1 MYIEFHARSAFSF
14 LEGASLPEDLV
25 STCAQ
30 YQMAAMALLDR
41 DGVYGSPRFYLS
53 AKHIGLKAHIGAEV
67 SCEAF
72 SFQKEKNL
80 SPQRQ
85 RGTEKTLE
93 KEKLA
98 FNQDLENSLK
108 ACHPER
114 SEGPA
119 FLPRAPLPST
129 NLQSEITN
137 LKSGDFRLPILV
149 ASRYGY
155 QNLCQ
160 LITRMK
166 LRAARK
172 EEGAVFEHELEQHA
186 PGLICL
192 TGGDEGPLA
201 AALKKSGPEEAYRAV
216 DRLIGIFG
224 RDNVYVEL
232 QRHLHRE
239 EEARNRVAIEI
250 ARDLH
255 LPLLATNGVSYATP
269 QQRELCDVLTSIR
282 HHQTLMTAGRL
293 LARNS
298 ERHLKS
304 PKEMAHL
311 FGDLPEAI
319 TNTVELSTRLEFKLS
334 DLGYE
339 FPRYPIPE
347 GESMNSFLRQ
357 RTDEGARWRYGISLS
372 GDRVPQSGFHNQDL
386 QQRARRQIEREL
398 QLIEKLDLAGYFL
411 IVWDI
416 VRFCRE
422 QNIIAQGRGSAAN
435 SAVCYSL
442 GITAVD
448 PVGMELLF
456 ERFLSEERGEWPDID
471 IDLPSGDQRE
481 RVIQHIYQLY
491 GQRGA
496 AMTANVITYRNRMAA
511 REMGKAMGFDP
522 ETLNKISTAVATWEY
537 KDAHD
542 ALDRR
547 FHDAG
552 LDLNH
557 PRLRKYFELCTAVKD
572 LPRHLGQHSGG
583 MVICQGQLDS
593 VVPLEPASMP
603 GRVVVQW
610 DKEDC
615 ADMGIIKVDLL
626 GLGMMAVLEDS
637 IQLIRNDYHE
647 EVDLAH
653 LPPDDPDVYATLQK
667 ADTVGMFQIESRA
680 QMSCL
685 PRLLPKKF
693 YDIVVQVAIIRPGP
707 IVGQMVN
714 PFLQRRQGREPVTYP
729 HPSLE
734 PVLARTMGV
743 PLFQE
748 QLLRIA
754 MISANFTGG
763 EAEELRRAMGFKRS
777 QARMKEIEIR
787 LREGMTRNGF
797 TKEAQEQIILSITS
811 FALYGFPESHAAS
824 FALIAY
830 ASAWLKCH
838 YLGAFTAALLNNQ
851 PMGFYHPATLV
862 KDAQRHGLKILPVD
876 ATKSDWKC
884 TLEPLVSH
892 QSSVAKQS
900 AISHQLSAISQNV
913 SGRGFS
919 RAAHAINSN
928 AVLAA
933 ETKSVS
939 QSGPNVVI
947 VNRFIAGQGFAP
959 TVSQPTWDEIGT
971 YSHSEFVP
979 TAQRPSHT
987 YSSVR
992 ESTFKDCHPER
1003 SEGPAFSP
1011 RSASH
1016 TVNLPSDIA
1025 NLKSPNSSV
1034 SEPALS
1040 EAEGRLRD
1048 EKKSPTLALRLGLNY
1063 VRGLRESAAQAL
1075 VRERSLAH
1083 FQSIHDLT
1091 RRVPELRKDEL
1102 TTLAE
1107 IGALNSIG
1115 NSPQSHRDAET
1126 FCGQLQNHRQP
1137 QNHLNICH
1145 PERSEGPAFP
1155 PHSALLRGLQS
1166 EPADQ
1171 KPSLSSVPLCLC
1183 GEKSDLSKPE
1193 IRNSKLETR
1202 NSFHRRDALWQ
1213 VEKAIRRSGPL
1224 LERSHEPDS
1233 PSPLDQMTHEERL
1246 VADFR
1251 GTGLTVGPHP
1261 MAYRRAEMSALG
1273 IRSAAEL
1280 KSLRNGQRLR
1290 IGGCVIAR
1298 QRPGTA
1304 KGFLFLSIEDETG
1317 IANAIVTP
1325 DILQRNRI
1333 LLISERFLMIE
1344 GILQHQ
1350 DNVIHVRAERVL
1362 PLSVTQAE
1370 TSSHDFH

>member
-1 MYIEFHARSAFSF
+1 
-14 LEGASLPEDLV
+14 
-25 STCAQ
+25 
-30 YQMAAMALLDR
+30 
-41 DGVYGSPRFYLS
+41 
-53 AKHIGLKAHIGAEV
+53 
-67 SCEAF
+67 
-72 SFQKEKNL
+72 
-80 SPQRQ
+80 
-85 RGTEKTLE
+85 
-93 KEKLA
+93 
-98 FNQDLENSLK
+98 
-108 ACHPER
+108 
-114 SEGPA
+114 
-119 FLPRAPLPST
+119 
-129 NLQSEITN
+129 
-137 LKSGDFRLPILV
+137 
-149 ASRYGY
+149 
-155 QNLCQ
+155 
-160 LITRMK
+160 
-166 LRAARK
+166 
-172 EEGAVFEHELEQHA
+172 
-186 PGLICL
+186 
-192 TGGDEGPLA
+192 
-201 AALKKSGPEEAYRAV
+201 
-216 DRLIGIFG
+216 
-224 RDNVYVEL
+224 
-232 QRHLHRE
+232 
-239 EEARNRVAIEI
+239 
-250 ARDLH
+250 
-255 LPLLATNGVSYATP
+255 
-269 QQRELCDVLTSIR
+269 
-282 HHQTLMTAGRL
+282 MTAGRL

-304 PKEMAHL
+304 PEEMSRL
-311 FGDLPEAI
+311 FADLPEAI
-319 TNTVELSTRLEFKLS
+319 ANTVELSARLEFKLN

-339 FPRYPIPE
+339 FPRYPVPE
-347 GESMNSFLRQ
+347 GETMNSFLRQ
-357 RTDEGARWRYGISLS
+357 RVDEGARWRYGISLS
-372 GDRVPQSGFHNQDL
+372 GDRVPQSFPNKDL
-386 QQRARRQIEREL
+386 QQRARCQIEREL

-422 QNIIAQGRGSAAN
+422 QNILAQGRGSAAN

-481 RVIQHIYQLY
+481 RVIQHIYQGY

-522 ETLNKISTAVATWEY
+522 ETLNKTSAAVATWEY
-537 KDAHD
+537 RDAND

-557 PRLRKYFELCTAVKD
+557 PRLRKYFELCVAVRD

-615 ADMGIIKVDLL
+615 ADMKIIKVDLL

-637 IQLIRNDYHE
+637 IQLIRKDYHE

-653 LPPDDPDVYATLQK
+653 LPPDDPEVYATLQK

-685 PRLLPKKF
+685 PRLRPQKF

-714 PFLQRRQGREPVTYP
+714 PFLQRRQGREAVTYP

-754 MISANFTGG
+754 MISANFSGG

-777 QARMKEIEIR
+777 QARMKEIEAK
-787 LREGMTRNGF
+787 LREGMTRNGIAQ
-797 TKEAQEQIILSITS
+797 EAQEQIILSITS

-876 ATKSDWKC
+876 VTKSDWQC
-884 TLEPLVSH
+884 TLEPVASC
-892 QSSVAKQS
+892 QSSAASENQFSVPCSQFPIGHQPS
-900 AISHQLSAISQNV
+900 AARKEPVTGRRSLVVGESAREVETRLAASEATSKSGFV
-913 SGRGFS
+913 SGCGFS
-919 RAAHAINSN
+919 RAEQPVNFN
-928 AVLAA
+928 AALAA
-933 ETKSVS
+933 ESDHLST
-939 QSGPNVVI
+939 GRTPNVVL
-947 VNRFIAGQGFAP
+947 VNRFIAGQGFDPCSATFAP
-959 TVSQPTWDEIGT
+959 TTTTPVAPTATNHQPSAISQPTWDEIGAYT
-971 YSHSEFVP
+971 RHNFIPAEQWQTDSPSFPDEAFQRDETSRRTSSPKVCHSDPKV
-979 TAQRPSHT
+979 
-987 YSSVR
+987 
-992 ESTFKDCHPER
+992 CHSER
-1003 SEGPAFSP
+1003 SEEPAFSP
-1011 RSASH
+1011 RMAPLETNPEIRNSK
-1016 TVNLPSDIA
+1016 L
-1025 NLKSPNSSV
+1025 SPV
-1034 SEPALS
+1034 PLCLCGET
-1040 EAEGRLRD
+1040 
-1048 EKKSPTLALRLGLNY
+1048 KSPTLALRLGLNY

-1075 VRERSLAH
+1075 VRERSLAP

-1107 IGALNSIG
+1107 IGALNSIASTEYRVPSTEQVSSSDSRNAQLG
-1115 NSPQSHRDAET
+1115 THNS
-1126 FCGQLQNHRQP
+1126 QP
-1137 QNHLNICH
+1137 GTRH
-1145 PERSEGPAFP
+1145 
-1155 PHSALLRGLQS
+1155 
-1166 EPADQ
+1166 
-1171 KPSLSSVPLCLC
+1171 
-1183 GEKSDLSKPE
+1183 
-1193 IRNSKLETR
+1193 SKL
-1202 NSFHRRDALWQ
+1202 HRRDALWQ
-1213 VEKAIRRSGPL
+1213 VEKAVRRSGPL
-1224 LERSHEPDS
+1224 LEQFPEPDS
-1233 PSPLDQMTHEERL
+1233 ASPLAKMTYEERL
-1246 VADFR
+1246 VADFH

-1261 MAYRRAEMSALG
+1261 MSYRRAEMTALG
-1273 IRSAAEL
+1273 IRSASEL
-1280 KSLRNGQRLR
+1280 ESLRSGQRLR

-1304 KGFLFLSIEDETG
+1304 KGFVFLSIEDETG
-1317 IANAIVTP
+1317 IANAIVHP
-1325 DILQRNRI
+1325 DLVQKNRI
-1333 LLISERFLMIE
+1333 LLVSERFLMIE
-1344 GILQHQ
+1344 GILQNQ
-1350 DNVIHVRAERVL
+1350 DNVISVRAERVL
-1362 PLSVTQAE
+1362 PLSVTNAE